1 LFWLLRRFPE
11 EPIYSSGPGIYR
23 PGPRIYSP
31 GRIRES
37 SDTEFG
43 REHRSGGTVDRFLAR
58 IYRSAT
64 PRIHPKSDQS
74 GKSSDRHHG
83 HSRCLIRVPAA
94 RRAGPAKF
102 VSRCIQ
108 KMGRGHARPSV
119 NAIGGVS
126 TLPKQ
131 SIVNRAVELIF
142 PDWSLRRFPEEPIYS
157 SGPGIYR
164 PGPRICSP
172 GRIRES
178 SDTESGRENR
188 SGGRVDR
195 FLARIY
201 RSATPVIHPKR
212 PIRNAFDR
220 HLGHSRYRK
229 KVPAARRAGPA
240 KCVSRC
246 IQKMDRGH
254 ARPSAHAIGGVS
266 TCPKQSIVIDR
277 SSEVIGQLRS
287 LHTRSQ
293 MMQQPFLKT

>member
-1 LFWLLRRFPE
+1 MFWLLRRFPE
-11 EPIYSSGPGIYR
+11 EPIYSSGPGIYW

-64 PRIHPKSDQS
+64 PRIIQSDQS
-74 GKSSDRHHG
+74 GKSSDRHLG
-83 HSRCLIRVPAA
+83 HSRYLIRVPAA

-119 NAIGGVS
+119 N
-126 TLPKQ
+126 
-131 SIVNRAVELIF
+131 
-142 PDWSLRRFPEEPIYS
+142 
-157 SGPGIYR
+157 
-164 PGPRICSP
+164 
-172 GRIRES
+172 
-178 SDTESGRENR
+178 
-188 SGGRVDR
+188 
-195 FLARIY
+195 
-201 RSATPVIHPKR
+201 
-212 PIRNAFDR
+212 
-220 HLGHSRYRK
+220 
-229 KVPAARRAGPA
+229 
-240 KCVSRC
+240 
-246 IQKMDRGH
+246 
-254 ARPSAHAIGGVS
+254 AIGGVS